1 MKKNFINIAVCSA
14 VMLAAV
20 PFAAS
25 AEGETETNNV
35 VYGTMNIPYADFYA
49 AEIENAY
56 AVDAVSSA
64 TANKWKGNNTGSVG
78 EDGTWQNGGLVAGTY
93 NDDNGTILGVNY
105 PVEVSAQDVEYLTEN
120 YGFAPVDEKPVAYKK
135 VTVKDE
141 TIEVSKVE
149 DTDEEKTVD
158 GNVTVATQSNY
169 GDYQFTVEGFPTEC
183 DYYGVIFNTE
193 EGKSY
198 ALRHLENIWR
208 NGSFSWS
215 AGFKTT
221 ESHGNTLK
229 YDNFVD
235 SMGKHITSVTYILLD
250 GYYTVNTPSAYIPIK
265 FEGGVTAENGTSG
278 KGSTTYELTG
288 LPDNFSASAS
298 AGEGFTTE
306 NGTISYE
313 NALPGTYT
321 ITVSDTNGVYADLV
335 DTFVLSTDDIPV
347 AYNDGKLVTAE
358 NFTDNDSANFI
369 KNITSVEVNGTEYR
383 TGRRGVTIVQADGTI
398 DFEAKSGENNV
409 FDGSGNYTIK
419 VNSTGYNNPF
429 ETAIENTSA
438 ETTTT
443 TEDASSETTT
453 TKANSSSS
461 SSSSS
466 SSKTSSTSSS
476 KSSTGSTGSTGSKAS
491 ASGDSPQTGVAGA
504 AIPASVLALAGTA
517 AVIFRK
523 KND

>member
-14 VMLAAV
+14 VILSAV
-20 PFAAS
+20 PFSAS
-25 AEGETETNNV
+25 AAEGDV

-64 TANKWKGNNTGSVG
+64 TASKWKGNNTGSVG

-105 PVEVSAQDVEYLTEN
+105 PVEVSADDVEYLTEN
-120 YGFAPVDEKPVAYKK
+120 YGFAPLEETPVAYKK
-135 VTVKDE
+135 VTVNDNV
-141 TIEVSKVE
+141 IDVSKVE
-149 DTDEEKTVD
+149 DTNDEQSVD

-215 AGFKTT
+215 VGFKTT
-221 ESHGNTLK
+221 ESHGNTLQ
-229 YDNFVD
+229 YENFVD

-265 FEGGVTAENGTSG
+265 FDGGVTAENGTSG
-278 KGSTTYELTG
+278 DGSTTYELTG
-288 LPDNFSASAS
+288 LPEDFKASAS
-298 AGEGFTTE
+298 VGEGFTAE
-306 NGTISYE
+306 DGTITYE
-313 NALPGTYT
+313 GALPGTYT
-321 ITVSDTNGVYADLV
+321 ITVSDEGGVYADLV
-335 DTFVLSTDDIPV
+335 NTFVLSTDNIPV
-347 AYNDGKLVTAE
+347 AYSDGKLVTAE
-358 NFTDNDSANFI
+358 GFTDDDSANFI

-383 TGRRGVTIVQADGTI
+383 TGRRGVTVVQADGTV
-398 DFEAKSGENNV
+398 DFEAKSGDNNV

-419 VNSTGYNNPF
+419 VNSTGYNNPY
-429 ETAIENTSA
+429 ETTIEAESP

-443 TEDASSETTT
+443 TDASTTTETTT
-453 TKANSSSS
+453 TTKSNS

-466 SSKTSSTSSS
+466 SSKT
-476 KSSTGSTGSTGSKAS
+476 SSTGSTGSTGSKAS
-491 ASGDSPQTGVAGA
+491 TAATGNSPQTGVAGA
-504 AIPASVLALAGTA
+504 ALPAALLALAGTA
-517 AVIFRK
+517 AVAFRK

>member
-1 MKKNFINIAVCSA
+1 MKKNFISIAVCSA
-14 VMLAAV
+14 VMLSAV
-20 PFAAS
+20 PFSAS
-25 AEGETETNNV
+25 AAEGDV

-56 AVDAVSSA
+56 EVDAVSSA
-64 TANKWKGNNTGSVG
+64 TASKWKGNNTGSVG

-105 PVEVSAQDVEYLTEN
+105 PVEVSADDVEYLTEN
-120 YGFAPVDEKPVAYKK
+120 YGFAPLDEAPVAYKK
-135 VTVKDE
+135 VTVNE
-141 TIEVSKVE
+141 NAIEVSKLE
-149 DTDEEKTVD
+149 DTNGEQSAD
-158 GNVTVATQSNY
+158 GSVTVATQSNY
-169 GDYQFTVEGFPTEC
+169 GDYQFTVKEFPANC

-208 NGSFSWS
+208 NGAFSWS
-215 AGFKTT
+215 VGFKTT
-221 ESHGNTLK
+221 ESHGNTLQ
-229 YDNFVD
+229 YEDFAD

-265 FEGGVTAENGTSG
+265 FDGGVTAENSTSG
-278 KGSTTYELTG
+278 NGSTTYELTG
-288 LPDNFSASAS
+288 LPEDFTASAS
-298 AGEGFTTE
+298 VGDGFTAE
-306 NGTISYE
+306 DGTVTYE
-313 NALPGTYT
+313 GALPGTYT

-335 DTFVLSTDDIPV
+335 NTFTLSTDDIPV
-347 AYNDGKLVTAE
+347 AYSDGKLVTAE
-358 NFTDNDSANFI
+358 NFTDEDSANFI

-383 TGRRGVTIVQADGTI
+383 TGKRGVTVVQADGTI

-429 ETAIENTSA
+429 ETSIEISSP

-443 TEDASSETTT
+443 TDSASTTETTTT
-453 TKANSSSS
+453 TKANGS

-466 SSKTSSTSSS
+466 SSKTSSTSSA
-476 KSSTGSTGSTGSKAS
+476 SSASSKAS
-491 ASGDSPQTGVAGA
+491 TTSTGNSPQTGVAGTALPA
-504 AIPASVLALAGTA
+504 AVLALAGTVA
-517 AVIFRK
+517 FAFRK